1 MMRLFIALPLDQSV
15 EEQLGKIILLLR
27 QKGGAV
33 RWVAPKNIHMTL
45 RFLGDT
51 EESLVTSLRDII
63 DRHAGQ
69 FEIVTSQ
76 IDRVG
81 VFPNLN
87 RPNVIWVG
95 LQEKADLLA
104 ELANRIEGSVREL
117 GFEPDRKPFKPH
129 ITLGRVKD
137 SRDLSGL
144 TNFIRSYHLEP
155 IPLKLDRIVLFK
167 STLTPQ
173 GPIYE
178 RLHERALGNV

>member
-1 MMRLFIALPLDQSV
+1 MMRLFIALPLDQTV
-15 EEQLGKIILLLR
+15 DEQLGKIILLLK

-51 EESLVTSLRDII
+51 DESKVLGIREVI
-63 DRHAGQ
+63 DRHAAQ
-69 FEIVTSQ
+69 FGTVSSQ
-76 IDRVG
+76 IDRLC

-117 GFEPDRKPFKPH
+117 GFEPDRKPFKAH
-129 ITLGRVKD
+129 LTLGRVKD
-137 SRDLSGL
+137 GRDLASL
-144 TNFIRSYHLEP
+144 TNFIRSYRLDP

-167 STLTPQ
+167 
-173 GPIYE
+173 
-178 RLHERALGNV
+178 